1 MDFYSQTAIE
11 STDSPPSLCLFK
23 CDISSIKCSSC
34 NYSGFVFFSNLLPQ
48 DSSAVLCKTSPWK
61 MNMGERE
68 DLKRSTVKKQMPF
81 FFSLKYN
88 CSTLL
93 CYSLQHKEV
102 NQLLHLGPPSQPT
115 PIPPLQVNTEHGADL
130 PVLYRDS
137 HQLSIS
143 HTVVYICQP

>member
-1 MDFYSQTAIE
+1 MDFYSQSAIE
-11 STDSPPSLCLFK
+11 STDFPPSLCLFK

-34 NYSGFVFFSNLLPQ
+34 NYSVLVFFPTCFHRT
-48 DSSAVLCKTSPWK
+48 AVLCLQNFTMK

-68 DLKRSTVKKQMPF
+68 DLKRSSVKKQLS
-81 FFSLKYN
+81 FFSLEYN

-93 CYSLQHKEV
+93 CYSLQYKEV

-115 PIPPLQVNTEHGADL
+115 PIPPPRSTLSLELSSLCYTV
-130 PVLYRDS
+130 DS

-143 HTVVYICQP
+143 HTVVYICQS